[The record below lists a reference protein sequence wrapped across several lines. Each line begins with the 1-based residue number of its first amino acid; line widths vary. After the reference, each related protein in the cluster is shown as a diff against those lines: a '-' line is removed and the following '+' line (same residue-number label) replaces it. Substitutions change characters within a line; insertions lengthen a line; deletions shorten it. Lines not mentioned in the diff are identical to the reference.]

1 MIMLRTILGWVTPFL
16 ILGCGVAA
24 FMAMGSQPPPPRIAA
39 EGVTATAVQTV
50 LAVREPGVFQIDFD
64 GVVVP
69 LREVTLSAEVA
80 GRIVKKTADFQSGE
94 FVDQGTLLLE
104 IDPRDYELEV
114 RRLKQ
119 ELKQAVLSIE
129 EIDEEIDQNIRSV
142 ELAKRQVDLA
152 HREVVRQ
159 NNLKSDRVVTE
170 ADYERALRDE
180 LSADSNLNT
189 LQGQRRVL
197 AKRRIRL
204 NEGQTLTETMLERA
218 NLDLGRTRIAAP
230 VSGIIVEEIVEAESF
245 VSKGNPLVTIEDT
258 SAAEVRVSWQ
268 MDDVSRIWSDSRRA
282 PGTSPYD
289 FPDTPATVI
298 YRIGKRQ
305 YRWKG
310 VLERQEGKG
319 LESRTRTLPCRVL
332 VSDPTDVEA
341 IDRYGAALPD
351 LPLGAPKSLLR
362 GMFVD
367 VQVEVETNQPLVSV
381 PYEALRPNGDV
392 WAVRNK
398 KLAIL
403 QPPLVQVSAGRAV
416 FESMADG
423 IQPDDQIVLSQI
435 ANPRAN
441 MLVFNNAVES
451 HGDSKDVPS
460 NQKDSSSFAS
470 PQSGK

>member
-1 MIMLRTILGWVTPFL
+1 MTMLRTILGWITPLL

-24 FMAMGSQPPPPRIAA
+24 FMAMGSQPPPTRIAA

-50 LAVREPGVFQIDFD
+50 TAVREPGVFQIDFD

-69 LREVTLSAEVA
+69 LREVTLSAEVG
-80 GRIVKKTADFQSGE
+80 GRIVKKTPDCQSGE
-94 FVDQGTLLLE
+94 FVTKGTLLFE

-119 ELKQAVLSIE
+119 ELKQAILSIE
-129 EIDEEIDQNIRSV
+129 EIDEEINQNVRSV
-142 ELAKRQVDLA
+142 ELAERQVELA

-180 LSADSNLNT
+180 LSADNSLNT
-189 LQGQRRVL
+189 LKGQRRVL

-218 NLDLGRTRIAAP
+218 QLDLGRTRIAAP
-230 VSGIIVEEIVEAESF
+230 VSGVVVEEMVEAESF
-245 VSKGNPLVTIEDT
+245 VTKGNPLVTIEDT
-258 SAAEVRVSWQ
+258 SAAEVRVSLQ
-268 MDDVSRIWSDSRRA
+268 MDDVSRIWSDSRQD
-282 PGTSPYD
+282 PELSPYD

-319 LESRTRTLPCRVL
+319 LEARTRTLPCRVL
-332 VSDPTDVEA
+332 VSEPTDVEA
-341 IDRYGAALPD
+341 IDRYGSPLPD

-381 PYEALRPNGDV
+381 PCEALRPNGDV

-398 KLAIL
+398 TLAIL
-403 QPPLVQVSAGRAV
+403 QPPLIQVSAGRAV
-416 FESMADG
+416 FESTADG

-441 MLVFNNAVES
+441 MLVVDNAIQS
-451 HGDSKDVPS
+451 HADSKNGPDRLPVS
-460 NQKDSSSFAS
+460 ASSAS